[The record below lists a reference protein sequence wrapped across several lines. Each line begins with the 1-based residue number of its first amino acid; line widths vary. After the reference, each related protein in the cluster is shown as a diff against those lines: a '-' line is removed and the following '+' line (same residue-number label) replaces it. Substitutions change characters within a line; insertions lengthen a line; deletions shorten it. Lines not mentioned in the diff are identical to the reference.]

1 MLKTMRMIA
10 IHIAMVSIIL
20 SIASFVNYYLL
31 DNSMGKGVYAATLA
45 ASLYLQAVLGVNM
58 FCMLDNVDMPLN
70 EVVDLNA
77 ANMYLIGFILIT
89 MITLAITFNAN
100 FLVMLLCMAG
110 NGILSHLLCKKSKKA
125 AHDKIK

>member
-10 IHIAMVSIIL
+10 IHVAMVSIIL

-31 DNSMGKGVYAATLA
+31 DDSMGKGVYAATLA
-45 ASLYLQAVLGVNM
+45 ASLFLQAVLAVNM

-77 ANMYLIGFILIT
+77 ANMYLIGFILVS

-100 FLVMLLCMAG
+100 FLVMFLCMAG
-110 NGILSHLLCKKSKKA
+110 NGILSHLLCKKAKELAQSKTK
-125 AHDKIK
+125 

>member
-1 MLKTMRMIA
+1 MRMIA

-125 AHDKIK
+125 AHDKIKY

>member
-45 ASLYLQAVLGVNM
+45 ASLFLQAVLGVNL
-58 FCMLDNVDMPLN
+58 FCMLDNVEMPLN

-77 ANMYLIGFILIT
+77 ANMYLIGFILVT

-100 FLVMLLCMAG
+100 FLVMLLCLAG
-110 NGILSHLLCKKSKKA
+110 NGILSHLLCKKYKA
-125 AHDKIK
+125 AAQSKTK

>member
-1 MLKTMRMIA
+1 MIA
-10 IHIAMVSIIL
+10 IHVAMVSIIL

-31 DNSMGKGVYAATLA
+31 DDSMGKGVYAATLA
-45 ASLYLQAVLGVNM
+45 ASLFLQAVLGVNM

-70 EVVDLNA
+70 EVIDLNA
-77 ANMYLIGFILIT
+77 ANMYLIGFIIVT

-110 NGILSHLLCKKSKKA
+110 NGTLSYILCKKTKESAQSKTK
-125 AHDKIK
+125 

>member
-1 MLKTMRMIA
+1 MLKIMRMVA

-20 SIASFVNYYLL
+20 SIASFVNYYLM

-45 ASLYLQAVLGVNM
+45 ASLYLQAVLGVNL
-58 FCMLDNVDMPLN
+58 FCLLDNVDMPLN
-70 EVVDLNA
+70 EVIDINA
-77 ANMYLIGFILIT
+77 ANMYLIGFILVT

-110 NGILSHLLCKKSKKA
+110 NGILSHILCKKHKEA
-125 AHDKIK
+125 AKEKS

>member
-10 IHIAMVSIIL
+10 IHVAMVSIIL

-31 DNSMGKGVYAATLA
+31 DDSMGKGVYAATLA
-45 ASLYLQAVLGVNM
+45 ASLFLQAVLGVNM

-70 EVVDLNA
+70 EVIDLNA
-77 ANMYLIGFILIT
+77 ANMYLIGFILLT

-110 NGILSHLLCKKSKKA
+110 NGTLSYILCKKAKES
-125 AHDKIK
+125 AHNKTN